1 MVVCHEIKLGP
12 DLFSQ
17 TIEQNTVILQVSDI
31 KVGDF
36 ILFKKV
42 DATTEVDTGSYLMA
56 QVTNVYSREGLMEG
70 YTLISYKRMT

>member
-1 MVVCHEIKLGP
+1 MAVCHEIKLGP

-17 TIEQNTVILQVSDI
+17 TIEQNTVILKVSDI

-42 DATTEVDTGSYLMA
+42 DATTEEDTGLYLMT
-56 QVTNVYSREGLMEG
+56 QVTNVYIREGLVEG
-70 YTLISYKRMT
+70 YNLISYKKMS

>member
-1 MVVCHEIKLGP
+1 MATCHNISLGA

-17 TIEQNTVILQVSDI
+17 TSEQNTVILKVSDI

-42 DATTEVDTGSYLMA
+42 DATTEEDTGVYLMT
-56 QVTNVYSREGLMEG
+56 QVTNVYIREGLQEG
-70 YTLISYKRMT
+70 YNMISYNRLS

>member
-42 DATTEVDTGSYLMA
+42 DATTEADTGLYLMA

-70 YTLISYKRMT
+70 YALISYKRMT

>member
-1 MVVCHEIKLGP
+1 MAKCHEIKLGA

-17 TIEQNTVILQVSDI
+17 TIEQNTVILKVSDI

-42 DATTEVDTGSYLMA
+42 DATTEEDTGLYLMT
-56 QVTNVYSREGLMEG
+56 QVTNVYIREGLAEG
-70 YTLISYKRMT
+70 YSLISYKKMT